1 VTSFAV
7 AAGKVQLRLIPKIR
21 KIRKNKKTNKMKKIN
36 MISKSLILGLFVV
49 LSTSVHAQDPPKLTP
64 NVKILLDNDKVKLIE
79 AEFAPGAATDWHS
92 HPNHILYALT
102 DGKMEVTDKDKPAIV
117 MEIKAGSAMY
127 LQAVTHKIKNIGTA
141 TMKILVTELKP
152 AP

>member
-1 VTSFAV
+1 
-7 AAGKVQLRLIPKIR
+7 
-21 KIRKNKKTNKMKKIN
+21 
-36 MISKSLILGLFVV
+36 MIAKALILGLFLV
-49 LSTSVHAQDPPKLTP
+49 LGT
-64 NVKILLDNDKVKLIE
+64 NVKAQEPAKSAPTVRILLDNEKVKVIE

-117 MEIKAGSAMY
+117 MDIKAGNAMY
-127 LQAVTHKIKNIGTA
+127 LPAVTHKIKNIGTA